1 MGKVFE
7 KVKTKVEA
15 TMPDKA
21 ELISENH
28 RYRDYTMLY
37 ARNILA
43 ALAAI
48 FFILSFFFSD
58 IYHIFKGIGYF
69 SGAAAYVFELL
80 LLTNCFKTKVPIQ
93 EAFMVYC
100 MGKNSERTLSYE
112 TNLCPCASC
121 HHADIGFRLRRS
133 C

>member
-7 KVKTKVEA
+7 KVKSKVEI

-21 ELISENH
+21 ELVSENH

-48 FFILSFFFSD
+48 FFVLSFFFAD
-58 IYHIFKGIGYF
+58 IYHIFKSIGYF

-100 MGKNSERTLSYE
+100 MGPLY
-112 TNLCPCASC
+112 LLMG
-121 HHADIGFRLRRS
+121 IGYILK
-133 C
+133 